1 LTGSIHNMLLVMCQ
15 QSGLAR
21 KTKLA
26 VIVDGLESN
35 VTYVT
40 YANYVEMLTML
51 VPPSCKKITTF
62 FFAFYRNKH

>member
-1 LTGSIHNMLLVMCQ
+1 MLLVMCQ

-40 YANYVEMLTML
+40 YANYVE
-51 VPPSCKKITTF
+51 VSTTF
-62 FFAFYRNKH
+62 M